1 MRACVLAAIAA
12 ANFSVLQP
20 SIANAETL
28 NEALAAAYA
37 YSPRLD
43 AERARLRGT
52 DEDVA
57 RAMSGY
63 RPSITAEGDV
73 NKVHNKTD
81 PPSQND
87 GTIYPKGYRVDLTQ
101 PIFSGGQTYFA
112 VSESEAR
119 VHSAQEELRNIEQD
133 VLLQVVTAYMD
144 VIRDQAILR
153 ARENNVNVLS
163 KELKATQ
170 DRFAVGEVTKTDV
183 AQAQARRAGAVSQL
197 DLARANLKTS
207 RATFERFVGHPPS
220 NLVEPSGYESMLPG
234 TLDSAIGTGTQ
245 GHPSV
250 IARLF
255 AEQASRHAVDRIR
268 GQLLPQLQFEA
279 SYSDRFDT
287 SRFTEESQQTTVT
300 GRLRVPIYENGE
312 VYAQVRQAKQIHLGA
327 IQDIE
332 EARTI
337 VQAQVV
343 RSWSEL
349 QAVRAQIESDTV
361 QVNANRTALAG
372 VREEERVGQRTLLDV
387 LDAELELLNS
397 EVQLYTTRRNLV
409 VTSYTL
415 FSSVGRLDV
424 ASLGVSS
431 LIYDPDVHHREVKY
445 KFIGTRIT
453 EDNNPWQT
461 DVITEPVK

>member
-1 MRACVLAAIAA
+1 MTRAIALAVLAAGFGFVAGT
-12 ANFSVLQP
+12 SVK
-20 SIANAETL
+20 AETL
-28 NEALAAAYA
+28 NQALAAAYA

-63 RPSITAEGDV
+63 RPIINATGDI

-81 PPSQND
+81 PPSPND
-87 GTIYPKGYRVDLTQ
+87 GTIYPKGYRFDLTQ

-119 VHSAQEELRNIEQD
+119 VHAAQEQLRNVEQQI
-133 VLLQVVTAYMD
+133 LLEVVTAYVD
-144 VIRDQAILR
+144 VIRDQEIVR

-183 AQAQARRAGAVSQL
+183 AQAQARRAGSVSQL

-207 RATFERFVGHPPS
+207 RANFERFVGHPPS
-220 NLVEPSGYESMLPG
+220 GLVEPAGYEAGVPG
-234 TLDSAIGTGTQ
+234 SLEAAIGAGTQ

-255 AEQASRHAVDRIR
+255 TEQSLRNTVDRIR
-268 GQLLPQLQFEA
+268 GQLLPEIQLEA

-287 SRFTEESQQTTVT
+287 SRFIEEQQATTVT
-300 GRLRVPIYENGE
+300 GRIRVPIYENGE
-312 VYAQVRQAKQIHLGA
+312 VYAQVRQAKHNHLGA

-332 EARTI
+332 DARTQ

-343 RSWSEL
+343 TAWSQL
-349 QAVRAQIESDTV
+349 TAVRAQIQSDNV
-361 QVNANRTALAG
+361 QVTANRTALAG

-409 VTSYTL
+409 VSNYSL
-415 FSSVGRLDV
+415 IQAVGRLDV
-424 ASLGVSS
+424 ASLGLSS
-431 LIYDPDVHHREVKY
+431 LVYDPEVHHEEVKY

-453 EDNNPWQT
+453 HDDPWHA
-461 DVITEPVK
+461 DIVPESVK